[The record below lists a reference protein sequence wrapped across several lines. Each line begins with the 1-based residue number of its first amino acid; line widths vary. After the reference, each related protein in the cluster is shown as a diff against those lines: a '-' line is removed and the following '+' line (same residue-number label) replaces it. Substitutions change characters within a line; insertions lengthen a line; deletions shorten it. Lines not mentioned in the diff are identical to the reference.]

1 MNQKIEGLRAL
12 AYGSLMCGLS
22 TIFILASTFIPGT
35 CILSLLLLP
44 LFTTMVVLKVSYRYV
59 LIYSCALVSISLIDP
74 LNSLFIV
81 IPSIITGLSFGV
93 LIKKYIHGYYIIFFS
108 SLVLLVLQIGA
119 KYAISLIY
127 EQDMQE
133 IMGQI
138 MHFKET
144 TFAYIFYIFLFLVS
158 LAQATLTY
166 VIGTNELT
174 KLGFTFNEKKNDFVR
189 ILIIT
194 MILLISS
201 ISLYFINISLS
212 YLFICFTLYF
222 GVILAYYNFSYYE
235 TKFVLYLQIP
245 LYVLSLL
252 SFFVIASYVDKF
264 ISPYFI
270 LLIVLSEIIMSLSII
285 VWQKIIKKGIISES
299 IFDKLN

>member
-44 LFTTMVVLKVSYRYV
+44 LFTTMVVLKVTYRYV

-201 ISLYFINISLS
+201 ISLYF
-212 YLFICFTLYF
+212 

-285 VWQKIIKKGIISES
+285 VWQKFIKKGIISES